1 MTSPTIVFITGVGR
15 GIGRQL
21 VETYLARPNTTVI
34 GSVRD
39 KASATGQTLS
49 EIPTATGSK
58 LFVLS
63 LEVSEPKA
71 ALTAVKEIQAAGIDH
86 LDIVIANAGITG
98 PPGFASIDVVTAEA
112 LTECFKVN
120 TLGPIFLFQATK
132 SLLEKSKDPKWVV
145 VSTYI
150 SSIGLLGTNGMH
162 VAPAYGISK
171 AGLNWATVS
180 VHATHKWLT
189 AISLHPGLVQTDMGN
204 AAAKSFG
211 MAEAPT
217 SKQASA
223 DAIIAVRQD
232 RRFDA

>member
-1 MTSPTIVFITGVGR
+1 MQRSADKYYFTTHTYLALREPSIKARHPLEALLTFQLQFKYPISLKPAKIMTSPTIVFITGVGR

-21 VETYLARPNTTVI
+21 IETYLARPNTTVI

-49 EIPTATGSK
+49 EIPTAIGSK
-58 LFVLS
+58 LIVVS
-63 LEVSEPKA
+63 LEVSEPTA

-112 LTECFKVN
+112 LTECFRVN

-171 AGLNWATVS
+171 AGVNWATV
-180 VHATHKWLT
+180 
-189 AISLHPGLVQTDMGN
+189 
-204 AAAKSFG
+204 
-211 MAEAPT
+211 
-217 SKQASA
+217 
-223 DAIIAVRQD
+223 
-232 RRFDA
+232 